1 MKVRYTSRAFVD
13 REQIFAYLHE
23 RSPTG
28 ARNVMARIKAAI
40 MQLRDQPSSGYRT
53 NDPDIQAKLAGR
65 YPYKI
70 FYRVRGDTV
79 EIVHIRHS
87 ACSPWLDET

>member
-40 MQLRDQPSSGYRT
+40 MQLRDQPSSDYRT
-53 NDPDIQAKLAGR
+53 NDPDI
-65 YPYKI
+65 
-70 FYRVRGDTV
+70 
-79 EIVHIRHS
+79 
-87 ACSPWLDET
+87 